1 MYLEIWFNMDEDL
14 AIINNNTRNQKIKD
28 FFNKN
33 KKLLI
38 LIFGFLLIIII
49 SFYSFQIYQD
59 KKKESLSNK
68 FNNAII
74 NHKNGDNSKILSEM
88 VEIVKNEDGTYS
100 PLALYYLIDNSLID
114 NKDDVNELFDI
125 LINKTSLESEIKNL
139 IIYKKGLLNANSSNE
154 NDLLEILN
162 PVINSNS
169 VWKSHSLYLMAEY
182 FYSKD
187 EKQKSKEFFEQIL
200 NVENANLDIIKEAQ
214 KRLNRDLSE

>member
-1 MYLEIWFNMDEDL
+1 MDEDL

-114 NKDDVNELFDI
+114 NKDDVNKLFDI

-139 IIYKKGLLNANSSNE
+139 IIYKKGLFNANSSNE

>member
-1 MYLEIWFNMDEDL
+1 MDEDL

-139 IIYKKGLLNANSSNE
+139 IIYKKSLFNANSSNE

>member
-1 MYLEIWFNMDEDL
+1 MDEDL

-88 VEIVKNEDGTYS
+88 VEIVKKEEGTYS
-100 PLALYYLIDNSLID
+100 PLALYYLIDNNLID
-114 NKDDVNELFDI
+114 NKDDVNKLFDI